1 MKTSLKF
8 ISQLIVFKALII
20 ELISADPCATA
31 TLTIDSTIIPSVI
44 SYSIYEAVDVQ
55 TLLVSKVTSSEPGCP
70 AIELAILVD
79 DDSSIDGTVF
89 TVDDANAPTFY
100 SLTTETSDTAKTS
113 TYNYKVVAKYTG
125 AAYTYAGELPFQI
138 VIDDPCASA
147 ILTIDSTIIPSVISY
162 SIYVSHSIYEVVDVQ
177 NLWVSKV
184 TSSEP
189 GCPAIE
195 LAILVD
201 DDSSIDGTVFTVDDA
216 NAPTFYSLT
225 TETSDT
231 AKTSTYNYK
240 VVAKYTGAAYTYAG
254 ELPFQIVIDDPCA
267 SAILTIDPTIFTSL
281 SILYDIFYPTH
292 IETLN
297 SSTVTSTFSL
307 NCPGYL
313 FSFTE

>member
-1 MKTSLKF
+1 MSSDETT
-8 ISQLIVFKALII
+8 ATCPAI
-20 ELISADPCATA
+20 ELAILNSDGFALDSSVFTFTSGPPAFAIETSDTAKVNTYVLKVTAVYTGVSYTNTGELLFIVNVVDSCSVA

-55 TLLVSKVTSSEPGCP
+55 TLL
-70 AIELAILVD
+70 
-79 DDSSIDGTVF
+79 
-89 TVDDANAPTFY
+89 
-100 SLTTETSDTAKTS
+100 
-113 TYNYKVVAKYTG
+113 
-125 AAYTYAGELPFQI
+125 
-138 VIDDPCASA
+138 
-147 ILTIDSTIIPSVISY
+147 
-162 SIYVSHSIYEVVDVQ
+162 
-177 NLWVSKV
+177 VSKV

>member
-113 TYNYKVVAKYTG
+113 TYNYKVVAKY
-125 AAYTYAGELPFQI
+125 
-138 VIDDPCASA
+138 S
-147 ILTIDSTIIPSVISY
+147 
-162 SIYVSHSIYEVVDVQ
+162 
-177 NLWVSKV
+177 
-184 TSSEP
+184 
-189 GCPAIE
+189 
-195 LAILVD
+195 
-201 DDSSIDGTVFTVDDA
+201 
-216 NAPTFYSLT
+216 
-225 TETSDT
+225 
-231 AKTSTYNYK
+231 
-240 VVAKYTGAAYTYAG
+240 GAAYTYAG

-281 SILYDIFYPTH
+281 SITYDIFDPTH
-292 IETLN
+292 IETLVATGCQDTAN
-297 SSTVTSTFSL
+297 GTVD
-307 NCPGYL
+307 L
-313 FSFTE
+313 FGNGCDFYDDDPA